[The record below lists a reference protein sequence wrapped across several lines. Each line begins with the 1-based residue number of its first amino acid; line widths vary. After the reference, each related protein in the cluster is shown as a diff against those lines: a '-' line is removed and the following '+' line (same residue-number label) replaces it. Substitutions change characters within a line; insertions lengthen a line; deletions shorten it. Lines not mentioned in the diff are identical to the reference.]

1 MAATNGYAGAKL
13 EFRSSVVK
21 KNTEFYK
28 NFVAK
33 KLTDEN
39 FKWPE
44 CPFKFITKNHL
55 IGTIQSPNRSE
66 NVFIDGPQSPSSSH
80 SVSSSP
86 RPSTSN
92 QLMSDMVKLVKGEK
106 SGVKDEAKSEANA
119 PKVEA
124 QAPAIQYTII
134 QYPFNP
140 MNGPINSIPNAMPL
154 PNILGMPP
162 QVCTVLKIFRF
173 SFFIHSYKCMI
184 CHLICQGVGECDTG
198 TQSSRNTNCTYLTIL
213 HMLHSHR
220 FCIYFVISC
229 WK

>member
-33 KLTDEN
+33 KLNDEN

-66 NVFIDGPQSPSSSH
+66 NVFVDNDDRDGPQSPSSSH
-80 SVSSSP
+80 SLSSSP

-92 QLMSDMVKLVKGEK
+92 QLMNDMVKLVKGEK
-106 SGVKDEAKSEANA
+106 SGVRDEAKSETIS

-140 MNGPINSIPNAMPL
+140 MNGPINSMPNAMSL

-162 QVCTVLKIFRF
+162 QVCTVLKTFRF
-173 SFFIHSYKCMI
+173 SSFMHSYKCI
-184 CHLICQGVGECDTG
+184 FI
-198 TQSSRNTNCTYLTIL
+198 
-213 HMLHSHR
+213 
-220 FCIYFVISC
+220 
-229 WK
+229 